1 MHLAAQDDNMRK
13 TSNEVEKK
21 VIKDYENGKTMR
33 EISEKY
39 KIGRMTI
46 TRILNDN
53 SIDITRKRVRGKE
66 RIAIANDVKQGM
78 SIGELRKKYNRSKD
92 LIVDVMNENG
102 VPHSHEERKRR
113 NRERNEPIYTNVIND
128 WERGMSRR
136 QLSEKYNINIDKITD
151 IIVQKN
157 NERQNDDKNV
167 ETDK

>member
-1 MHLAAQDDNMRK
+1 MRK

-21 VIKDYENGKTMR
+21 VIKDYENGKTMM
-33 EISEKY
+33 EISKKY
-39 KIGRMTI
+39 KMGRMTI
-46 TRILNDN
+46 TRILKDN
-53 SIDITRKRVRGKE
+53 SIDITRKVVRGKE

-78 SIGELRKKYNRSKD
+78 SIGELRKKYNRSKY
-92 LIVDVMNENG
+92 LIVDVMNETR
-102 VPHSHEERKRR
+102 VPHSHEERKQS

-157 NERQNDDKNV
+157 NKRQNDDKNV